1 MKQSQK
7 SIAIASA
14 RATGRAKLNLSFR
27 ILGLMNDGYHQV
39 ETVLQSVD
47 LEDSITISVSDDSA
61 GGGIIFGRIDS
72 KVPGDFPLDGSNL
85 IARAVD
91 LYRQEV
97 PEIGKLSLKVDIVK
111 EIPIG
116 AGMAGG
122 SADAAATLAALDRIM
137 GDRLGIERL
146 LELGARLGADV
157 PFAIRGGTCLG
168 THRGDRLEDIEHEH
182 KLFFL
187 IVKPRN
193 LSISTP
199 GLYKSFDEFVAGR
212 DSGSAAIPAGK
223 LAESLREGNLETLVA
238 RVGNDFEPVL
248 FHRHPELA
256 GLRDRML
263 ELGCFTA
270 NVTGSGP
277 TLFGLVASRE
287 HGRYIKRMLA
297 SDPLRK
303 ERQDAPYYRHGRLDI
318 FVAESR
324 ERGTI
329 VD

>member
-1 MKQSQK
+1 MSEKH
-7 SIAIASA
+7 IAIRSA

-27 ILGLMNDGYHQV
+27 ILGIMGDGYHRV

-47 LEDSITISVSDDSA
+47 LEDSITISVTDDTA
-61 GGGIIFGRIDS
+61 GGKISFGRIDS
-72 KVPGDFPLDGSNL
+72 KVPGDFPMDGSNL

-91 LYRQEV
+91 AYMKEV
-97 PEIGKLSLKVDIVK
+97 PESGKLSLKADIVK

-122 SADAAATLAALDRIM
+122 SADAAATLVALDRIM
-137 GDRLGIERL
+137 GDRLGTDRL
-146 LELGARLGADV
+146 MELGSRLGADV
-157 PFAIRGGTCLG
+157 PFAILGGTCLG
-168 THRGDRLEDIEHEH
+168 THRGDHLENIEHSH

-199 GLYKSFDEFVAGR
+199 GLYKSYDDFVTG
-212 DSGSAAIPAGK
+212 DQESISPVVPAGK
-223 LAESLREGNLETLVA
+223 LAESLRDGNLEELVE

-248 FHRHPELA
+248 FNLHPELA

-303 ERQDAPYYRHGRLDI
+303 DRQDAPYYRFGRLDV

-324 ERGTI
+324 ERGTT

>member
-1 MKQSQK
+1 MSQQH
-7 SIAIASA
+7 IAIGSA

-27 ILGLMNDGYHQV
+27 ILGIMHDGYHQV

-61 GGGIIFGRIDS
+61 GDGIIFGRIDS

-85 IARAVD
+85 MVKAAA
-91 LYRQEV
+91 LYGQEV
-97 PEIGKLSLKVDIVK
+97 PEVGKLSLKADIIK

-122 SADAAATLAALDRIM
+122 SADAAATLVALDRIM
-137 GDRLGIERL
+137 GDRLGMERL
-146 LELGARLGADV
+146 MELGARLGADV

-168 THRGDRLEDIEHEH
+168 THRGDRLEDIQHDH

-199 GLYKSFDEFVAGR
+199 GLYKSFDEFSA
-212 DSGSAAIPAGK
+212 DKKSGSTAVPAGE
-223 LAESLREGNLETLVA
+223 LAEALREGNLEKLVA
-238 RVGNDFEPVL
+238 RLGNDFEPVL
-248 FHRHPELA
+248 FQLYPELA
-256 GLRDRML
+256 LLRDRML

-277 TLFGLVASRE
+277 TLYGLVASRE

-303 ERQDAPYYRHGRLDI
+303 DRQDAPYYRHGRLDI

-324 ERGTI
+324 ERGTT